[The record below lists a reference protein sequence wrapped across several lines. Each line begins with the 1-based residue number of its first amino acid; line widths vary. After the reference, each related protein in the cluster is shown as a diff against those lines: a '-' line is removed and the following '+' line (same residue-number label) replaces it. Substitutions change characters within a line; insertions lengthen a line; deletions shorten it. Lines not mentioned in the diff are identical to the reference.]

1 MAPRGPQILAVA
13 AVVLVISALAFGA
26 WAASPRSLTPDQ
38 RETAAAELLTGIRVI
53 ATVRGSSLVATE
65 AIADFGIGK
74 TVGLVRVRIVDGLG
88 IDLRIEAARDVS
100 FAELLQFCL
109 VGPFSAPDDAGLSD
123 RCWGEPDLAAA
134 VAARLPADSRGDP
147 TIRAGQPLTL
157 SVMLH
162 RGDVRC
168 DYPPGNWVLEIRAN
182 PLIDGTPVGARYL
195 PDVNLHV
202 PWATDGL
209 LQLRAD
215 TRYCG
220 LADGPYQEQGEPPVK
235 TP

>member
-1 MAPRGPQILAVA
+1 MLVVA
-13 AVVLVISALAFGA
+13 AVVLVMSALALGA

-53 ATVRGSSLVATE
+53 ATVGGSSLAATE
-65 AIADFGIGK
+65 AIADFGVGK
-74 TVGLVRVRIVDGLG
+74 TVGLVRVRIVDTLA
-88 IDLRIEAARDVS
+88 IELRAETARDVS
-100 FAELLQFCL
+100 FAELPQFCL

-123 RCWGEPDLAAA
+123 RCWGEPDLGAAM
-134 VAARLPADSRGDP
+134 AARLPADAGGHP
-147 TIRAGQPLTL
+147 TFRAGQPLVLT
-157 SVMLH
+157 VMLH
-162 RGDVRC
+162 RGGVRC
-168 DYPPGNWVLEIRAN
+168 DYPPGNWVLEIKAN

-202 PWATDGL
+202 SWTTDGL
-209 LQLRAD
+209 LQLRTD

-235 TP
+235 NP